1 MIVIAVA
8 GFMAMVAVPALLNQV
23 RTSRMSAA
31 ARKIAT
37 DTQEAR
43 WRAVRT
49 GWQFRIVGYGNAAT
63 TNKNK
68 YRLLGRS
75 STAVSWPADTAAV
88 TSTTTQVAQAWVDFG
103 QLYPQVKLNNGITAN
118 GGRFYVSFD
127 ARGAAFERQ
136 AVAPLVVLGQNNKT
150 RNMNVAAIGSVVLQ

>member
-1 MIVIAVA
+1 MVAVA
-8 GFMAMVAVPALLNQV
+8 GFMAMVAVPSLLGQV
-23 RTSRMSAA
+23 RSSRLNAA
-31 ARKIAT
+31 ARQLAT

-49 GWQFRIVGYGNAAT
+49 GWQYRIVGYGSAAT

-75 STAVSWPADTAAV
+75 STSVSWPADTDAV
-88 TSTTTQVAQAWVDFG
+88 TSSSTQVVQAWVDFEK
-103 QLYPQVKLNNGITAN
+103 LYPAVALNAGITAN
-118 GGRFYVSFD
+118 GGRFFVSFD

-136 AVAPLVVLGQNNKT
+136 AVAPLVVTGQNNRT
-150 RNMNVAAIGSVVLQ
+150 RSMNVASIGSVVLQ

>member
-8 GFMAMVAVPALLNQV
+8 GFMAMVAVPGLLNSV
-23 RTSRMSAA
+23 RSSRLGAA
-31 ARKIAT
+31 ARQLAT

-49 GWQFRIVGYGNAAT
+49 GWQYRIVGYGSSAGS
-63 TNKNK
+63 NKNK

-88 TSTTTQVAQAWVDFG
+88 TSSATQVATAWTDFG
-103 QLYPQVKLNNGITAN
+103 KLYPQVNLNQGITAN

-136 AVAPLVVLGQNNKT
+136 AVAPLVVTGQNNKT
-150 RNMNVAAIGSVVLQ
+150 RSMNVASIGSVVLQ